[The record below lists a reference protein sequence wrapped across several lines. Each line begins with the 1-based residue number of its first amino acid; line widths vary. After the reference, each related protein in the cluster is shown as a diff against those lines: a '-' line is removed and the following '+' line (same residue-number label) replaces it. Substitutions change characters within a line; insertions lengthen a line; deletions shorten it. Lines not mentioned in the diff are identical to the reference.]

1 MDASCGH
8 CGHVQGDRGQGVSP
22 PLLNGYGGE
31 WAVKDGA
38 MPIFLRDWSFELART
53 SSNHVQYVGHP
64 NKGIP
69 LTDQTFQL
77 IAIVLYLSGMVAIGY
92 FAFRQTKDLD
102 DYMLAG
108 RGLKPGTAALSA
120 GASDMSGWLLLG
132 LPGAIYVSGL
142 VEAWIAI
149 GLTIGAWLN
158 WKFVAPRLRSYTF
171 VSKNSITIPSFFEN
185 RLKDTSRLLRVVSGV
200 IILVFF
206 TFYVSSGMVA
216 GGVFFEESFGSTFV
230 TGMLIVGGVTLLYTL
245 FGGFLG
251 ATLTDVAQGLLMLA
265 ALIAVPLVALNAT
278 GGVVATLDSIREV
291 NPDLLSLTAGGSVLG
306 VISAAAWGLG
316 YVGQPHI
323 IVRFMAMRTP
333 QDAKAGRRIGI
344 GWMILTALGAIA
356 TALIGIAYFQQ
367 NPDLDLANPETVFLI
382 LSQTLFHPFIAGL
395 VLAAVL
401 AAIMSTISS
410 QLIVSSSALVEDLY
424 KIVGKD
430 AAPKQLVMLGRIGV
444 LVVAVIAALI
454 ALQQNSTILDLVGF
468 AWAGFGA
475 AFGPVV
481 ILSLYWKKLSTWG
494 TLASMV
500 TGAVVV
506 FVWGNSALG
515 DTLYEIV
522 PGFAASMIVAVVV
535 SLATYKPNAE
545 IDAEFELAAE
555 QAHPKYQAPKKV
567 SV

>member
-1 MDASCGH
+1 M
-8 CGHVQGDRGQGVSP
+8 
-22 PLLNGYGGE
+22 
-31 WAVKDGA
+31 
-38 MPIFLRDWSFELART
+38 
-53 SSNHVQYVGHP
+53 
-64 NKGIP
+64 
-69 LTDQTFQL
+69 TDQTFQL
-77 IAIVLYLSGMVAIGY
+77 AAIVLYFAGMLAIGY

-158 WKFVAPRLRSYTF
+158 WKFVAPRLRSYTH
-171 VSKNSITIPSFFEN
+171 VSNNSITLPSFFEN
-185 RLKDTSRLLRVVSGV
+185 RLKDSSRLLRVVSGL

-216 GGVFFEESFGSTFV
+216 GGVFFENSFGSTFLV
-230 TGMLIVGGVTLLYTL
+230 GMLIVAGVTLLYTL

-265 ALIAVPLVALNAT
+265 ALIVVPVVALTQT
-278 GGVVATLDSIREV
+278 GGLGATIDSIREV

-323 IVRFMAMRTP
+323 LVRFMALRSP

-344 GWMILTALGAIA
+344 GWMILTALGAVA

-367 NPDLDLANPETVFLI
+367 NPDVTLNNPETVFLL
-382 LSQTLFHPFIAGL
+382 LSQILFHPFVAGL

-410 QLIVSSSALVEDLY
+410 QLIVCSSALVEDLY
-424 KIVGKD
+424 KIVGKKD
-430 AAPKQLVMLGRIGV
+430 ASPKQMVMLGRLGV
-444 LVVAVIAALI
+444 LLVALVAGLI
-454 ALQQNSTILDLVGF
+454 ALNRDATILELVGF

-481 ILSLYWKKLSTWG
+481 LLSLYWKKLSTWG
-494 TLASMV
+494 ALAGMV

-506 FVWGNSALG
+506 FIWGNSPLSA
-515 DTLYEIV
+515 TMYEIV
-522 PGFAASMIVAVVV
+522 PGFAASLLVAVVV
-535 SLATYKPNAE
+535 SLFTYKASTE
-545 IDAEFELAAE
+545 IETEFDAAAA
-555 QAHPKYQAPKKV
+555 QARQDYTEPEKAAV
-567 SV
+567 